1 MYKKIEKTGKKKT
14 HEKEEKIRNEKEEN
28 HRKGGGGGGVEGQ
41 AVLALSITFPWG
53 VIDWPTLTIQSP
65 FIYFLSHTFVS
76 WPPQRSV
83 GSVYH
88 HGEKE
93 ETRYRN
99 SLSLFRS
106 LPFHSLY
113 SFIHIHGNLRVD
125 HSQIKESKH
134 LIHKETRIRRSGL
147 YGKYN
152 LIRTVDRSSISS
164 TV

>member
-1 MYKKIEKTGKKKT
+1 MSKKIEKTGKKKT
-14 HEKEEKIRNEKEEN
+14 HEKEEKRRSEMRKKRTTEREKKEEEEE
-28 HRKGGGGGGVEGQ
+28 VEGQ

-88 HGEKE
+88 HGEEK

-99 SLSLFRS
+99 SLSLFRC

-113 SFIHIHGNLRVD
+113 SFIHIQENLRVD
-125 HSQIKESKH
+125 HSVVQSKH
-134 LIHKETRIRRSGL
+134 LIRKERIERSRRL
-147 YGKYN
+147 KF
-152 LIRTVDRSSISS
+152 
-164 TV
+164 